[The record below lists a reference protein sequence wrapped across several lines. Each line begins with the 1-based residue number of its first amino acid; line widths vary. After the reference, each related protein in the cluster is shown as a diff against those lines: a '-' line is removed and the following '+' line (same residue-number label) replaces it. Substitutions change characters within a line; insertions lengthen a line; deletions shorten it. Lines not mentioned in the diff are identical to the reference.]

1 MSYVEKNLI
10 RVVAGGTLLS
20 VLTSCAPSG
29 EVSPTISPSKESEKV
44 YSDQVA
50 VFDEQMITKISGEE
64 GAKGTLAQMAETKQ
78 WTSEMYPDAKTI
90 DNVTFISGTSKDGY
104 AFIWRI
110 ARVDE
115 SYKWIASSI
124 IKDNKIDSVRLGK
137 SVEKRDLAD
146 GSTQWGMDI
155 DGEFESVIT
164 FDKGFYTV
172 DTGNNGSV
180 KVPDSNNTGGGVLA
194 QMEIPSHLVKTI
206 EAV

>member
-1 MSYVEKNLI
+1 
-10 RVVAGGTLLS
+10 
-20 VLTSCAPSG
+20 
-29 EVSPTISPSKESEKV
+29 
-44 YSDQVA
+44 
-50 VFDEQMITKISGEE
+50 
-64 GAKGTLAQMAETKQ
+64 
-78 WTSEMYPDAKTI
+78 
-90 DNVTFISGTSKDGY
+90 
-104 AFIWRI
+104 
-110 ARVDE
+110 
-115 SYKWIASSI
+115 
-124 IKDNKIDSVRLGK
+124 VRLGK

>member
-1 MSYVEKNLI
+1 
-10 RVVAGGTLLS
+10 
-20 VLTSCAPSG
+20 
-29 EVSPTISPSKESEKV
+29 
-44 YSDQVA
+44 
-50 VFDEQMITKISGEE
+50 
-64 GAKGTLAQMAETKQ
+64 
-78 WTSEMYPDAKTI
+78 
-90 DNVTFISGTSKDGY
+90 
-104 AFIWRI
+104 
-110 ARVDE
+110 
-115 SYKWIASSI
+115 
-124 IKDNKIDSVRLGK
+124 LGK

-206 EAV
+206 EAVGTQTAQAPTLTPTESGNSEPPIGDDPPKQPTEVVPTPTSTAEATPEATATEEVKKVEAFRGFGTSPKEVLDNPDIFVIPLEKIYDGSYEKGLREYLEDTLKLLRKLLCRLVIGID